1 MAKKKEKLVKP
12 ESKWDGTALS
22 FWGVVAIM
30 ALVFGALT
38 AAGAFIAYKLGSFET
53 FGNGTP
59 WYQDLFPMIGN
70 STPLMEELG
79 LFKVTAKILA
89 GFVAIAA
96 FAALG
101 VCISIII
108 YVGWDMKHT
117 VISGQRMQFKGN
129 VFGLVL
135 NAIKWAF
142 LTVVTVGIYLIW
154 FPAKLKAWKVKNTV
168 SAVEEDEYGWAAP
181 EINYYEY
188 D

>member
-22 FWGVVAIM
+22 FWGVVLVM

-38 AAGAFIAYKLGSFET
+38 AAGAFIAYKLGSFEM

-59 WYQDLFPMIGN
+59 WLQDLFPMIGN
-70 STPLMEELG
+70 GTPLMEELG

-89 GFVAIAA
+89 GYVAIAA
-96 FAALG
+96 SAALG

-129 VFGLVL
+129 IFGLVL

-142 LTVVTVGIYLIW
+142 LTVVTVGIYLFW